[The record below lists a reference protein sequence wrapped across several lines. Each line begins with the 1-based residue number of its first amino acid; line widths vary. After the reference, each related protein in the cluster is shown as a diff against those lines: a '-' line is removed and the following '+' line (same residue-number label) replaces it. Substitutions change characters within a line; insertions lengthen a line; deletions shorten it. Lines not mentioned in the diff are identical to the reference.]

1 MENYTAQ
8 QMDDLCGRLERLAD
22 QVKNPGLTTREDVVV
37 SEVVG
42 VIQRIGEGV
51 AWAYGQH
58 RSKPGLGERFAQPF
72 VDHHIKEWLKALLVE
87 KRPLRRENQNRLVG
101 QILQTIHILLQATP
115 PDSMLFCN
123 LTAGWYLNEV
133 VSAKIDFLDNEDLL
147 PLWMTVVKDIA
158 TMLDRDNLMLFFDPS
173 SDKPFPIFSEACRY
187 YHHPVS
193 QVRTHVQATSLEIFL
208 KLRDKS
214 FWNEPL
220 FHKVLQ
226 ESSVFFTHVCCLLR
240 DFWQMADE
248 AVHTQER
255 RNVRSALYI
264 QNDILMYVNDIFMC
278 EIPQLTAIL
287 QEKLL
292 RFAILPVLV
301 RSILRP
307 RDPPTIRE
315 QQQDLLSAPTAW
327 YLLHDM
333 LVTLQS
339 SPVFTAVS
347 LALLRKDVPEE
358 VLKLVTEH
366 HSRTPITYFK
376 TQAEWGGTIR
386 PAPDLTGDVASDE
399 VLYAMP
405 REHLVQL
412 LENRGHM
419 VKNSLLDALLERL
432 QGLSRSES
440 GLSAVAD
447 SLLLDTTTLLLRT
460 LRAGSE
466 VLDEDVAERL
476 SASTCEVLAQHRQ
489 LPWPTLEAAL
499 LALRELIAV
508 IDNPQG
514 RARRILAPY
523 LRDKVLVPLATEL
536 LQAAKPPGSDS
547 WLQEFTEQWAA
558 QHASL
563 TEPAAAARQRDL
575 VEPGVGLV
583 EAPGVPTGRARC
595 LRVLLGAWHL
605 EGCLLGGADRL
616 FDRMPGFSD
625 ADVEEFSSYE
635 PGVSVHIGKMNRVK
649 CHARTARHGEPE
661 ALYLLP
667 VQSSLVL
674 VRPDDQKPFWALPV
688 VAESLLHVRLLASTD
703 KMGPL
708 EQIPSPGSN
717 GDELQRILKL
727 EVSSPRSP
735 FLRSFGLDGVGKDR
749 IGCSL
754 VAAPPPGGQM
764 DPMTMSV
771 PVAPGAAPG
780 VSQGPMSGADAAA
793 GKDGQLVLHF
803 SDERRRRLACKI
815 LVQAKHHIA
824 QRASDGVETFLKGI
838 KSGGQ
843 L

>member
-1 MENYTAQ
+1 MVGDKGKGKGKGESGYAAQPQQGMVPSQQLQPTPAQASASSGYVLLADGAPAAKRPRTDQFGNVILDGLPGTTTGEVRYAEAEAAAQASVVLCGTELGGRPITVELDLQDRTRLIVSGIPDGLGWADLKGHFESVGTVVFADVGPSVGPVPAAPQFLQAPPAPAPPGGCVQADACQVPQPPPQVPQPLQALQELAAAAGAPLQAVGSLPIPPPPPPVAVAVAAAPAAVEHVATATATVRYETSEEAQQAVSTLDQLDLQDGPPAAPRGPSSAAGPFLGADTAQ

-72 VDHHIKEWLKALLVE
+72 VDHHIKWLKALLVE

-466 VLDEDVAERL
+466 VLDEDK
-476 SASTCEVLAQHRQ
+476 T
-489 LPWPTLEAAL
+489 
-499 LALRELIAV
+499 
-508 IDNPQG
+508 
-514 RARRILAPY
+514 
-523 LRDKVLVPLATEL
+523 
-536 LQAAKPPGSDS
+536 
-547 WLQEFTEQWAA
+547 
-558 QHASL
+558 
-563 TEPAAAARQRDL
+563 
-575 VEPGVGLV
+575 
-583 EAPGVPTGRARC
+583 
-595 LRVLLGAWHL
+595 
-605 EGCLLGGADRL
+605 
-616 FDRMPGFSD
+616 
-625 ADVEEFSSYE
+625 
-635 PGVSVHIGKMNRVK
+635 
-649 CHARTARHGEPE
+649 
-661 ALYLLP
+661 
-667 VQSSLVL
+667 
-674 VRPDDQKPFWALPV
+674 
-688 VAESLLHVRLLASTD
+688 
-703 KMGPL
+703 
-708 EQIPSPGSN
+708 
-717 GDELQRILKL
+717 
-727 EVSSPRSP
+727 SPRGSRRP
-735 FLRSFGLDGVGKDR
+735 PARYWHS
-749 IGCSL
+749 IGSCRGRL
-754 VAAPPPGGQM
+754 W
-764 DPMTMSV
+764 
-771 PVAPGAAPG
+771 
-780 VSQGPMSGADAAA
+780 
-793 GKDGQLVLHF
+793 
-803 SDERRRRLACKI
+803 RRRCWRCE
-815 LVQAKHHIA
+815 
-824 QRASDGVETFLKGI
+824 S
-838 KSGGQ
+838 
-843 L
+843 